1 MKYYFECM
9 NALLDGHIITGI
21 ESDKEAREIAADYE
35 ATCYKLTDAGRVLIY
50 DPKAQE

>member
-1 MKYYFECM
+1 MNYYFECM

-21 ESDKEAREIAADYE
+21 ESDKEAREIAARYE

-50 DPKAQE
+50 DPREQE